1 MGTPTEVW
9 SDHYAAGRNRI
20 LVGLSMLAGCEGKST
35 SSRAEHPAAQAQ
47 EQCNRAIEPAG
58 RPRGVGAAMRLRDSG
73 DARRAREDSV
83 SNAVP

>member
-1 MGTPTEVW
+1 MRLAGT
-9 SDHYAAGRNRI
+9 GC
-20 LVGLSMLAGCEGKST
+20 LVGLSLLAGCEGKST

-47 EQCNRAIEPAG
+47 DSAISRSSLPGA
-58 RPRGVGAAMRLRDSG
+58 RGVGAAMRLRDSG

>member
-1 MGTPTEVW
+1 MRLAGT
-9 SDHYAAGRNRI
+9 GF
-20 LVGLSMLAGCEGKST
+20 LVGLSLLAGCEGKST

-47 EQCNRAIEPAG
+47 DSAIARSNLPGA
-58 RPRGVGAAMRLRDSG
+58 RGVGAAMRLRDSG